1 MSTRSSRATSGKVVQ
16 WEEMTL
22 FDINEIPTAAQTR
35 ANELAA
41 WWMEEAAKEVA
52 NLVPKAINY
61 GSVDLDIMGEAMLAM
76 MPQLRGIVSGQE
88 LAIAFY
94 LQGKISR
101 LIGGYEQGVLPNRDT
116 PEDIKIYAG
125 MLLRVREAG
134 KW

>member
-1 MSTRSSRATSGKVVQ
+1 MKSAKATSGKLVE
-16 WEEMTL
+16 WEELVL
-22 FDINEIPTAAQTR
+22 FDINEIPKEGHVR
-35 ANELAA
+35 ANELAS

-61 GSVDLDIMGEAMLAM
+61 GSVDLDIMGEALLSLL
-76 MPQLRGIVSGQE
+76 PRLRGIVSGQE
-88 LAIAFY
+88 LVIAFY

-125 MLLRVREAG
+125 MLLRVRETG
-134 KW
+134 TW